1 MSGGKIVEK
10 PIYKASRVLRELLPP
25 PLLAKLGQAALKG
38 ADVKSQFFQ
47 GGRRQAAG
55 AEQDFQLAKMGKV
68 QDAWSKNKFQGGI
81 IGNELE
87 ASFRD
92 LFLIENR
99 MEVPEMYKA
108 ID

>member
-1 MSGGKIVEK
+1 
-10 PIYKASRVLRELLPP
+10 
-25 PLLAKLGQAALKG
+25 
-38 ADVKSQFFQ
+38 
-47 GGRRQAAG
+47 
-55 AEQDFQLAKMGKV
+55 MGKV

>member
-1 MSGGKIVEK
+1 MDTKDDKHEDDEE
-10 PIYKASRVLRELLPP
+10 ELF
-25 PLLAKLGQAALKG
+25 
-38 ADVKSQFFQ
+38 D
-47 GGRRQAAG
+47 
-55 AEQDFQLAKMGKV
+55 E
-68 QDAWSKNKFQGGI
+68 AWDDI

-92 LFLIENR
+92 PFLIENR